1 MTAGLS
7 AVVVGADRL
16 GNIPDLLKGHNISIT
31 HHISGRDP
39 SHQKKTLQLPSGT
52 QLVILLTDFLGHN
65 VMKTFRNARSAA
77 ASGSWLVAARSA
89 ACSRHCSNAACAARG
104 LGHGALIPTRFRP
117 GDQPTIDQD
126 WGGLRACGAK
136 RRETKRRRTVES
148 DGVFVFVLAAM
159 SPAGAAC
166 VGLSGGRAGRGHH
179 VVVQAAG
186 TVVAL
191 GPVGHG
197 HVLDADHAAGAG
209 EWTKRSSPR

>member
-65 VMKTFRNARSAA
+65 VMKTFRNAAQRGGIRVVACRRS
-77 ASGSWLVAARSA
+77 V
-89 ACSRHCSNAACAARG
+89 CSMQQALQQWACAARG

-126 WGGLRACGAK
+126 WGGCGPAARSAAK
-136 RRETKRRRTVES
+136 KTPP
-148 DGVFVFVLAAM
+148 D
-159 SPAGAAC
+159 C
-166 VGLSGGRAGRGHH
+166 
-179 VVVQAAG
+179 
-186 TVVAL
+186 
-191 GPVGHG
+191 
-197 HVLDADHAAGAG
+197 
-209 EWTKRSSPR
+209 